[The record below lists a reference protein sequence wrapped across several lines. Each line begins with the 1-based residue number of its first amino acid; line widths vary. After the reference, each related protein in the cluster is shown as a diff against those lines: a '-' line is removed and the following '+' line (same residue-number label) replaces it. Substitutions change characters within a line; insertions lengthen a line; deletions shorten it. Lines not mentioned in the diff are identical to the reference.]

1 MLDAIVEFDKGLML
15 AINGCNNAFFDLF
28 MPFITH
34 RFTGIPIYIG
44 ILALIIYK
52 WRNNAKIA
60 AIMVFAVVLTFALC
74 DSLSVAL
81 FKQTVQRL
89 RPAWD
94 PEIGDMVRM
103 LEYKGGQFGF
113 VSSHAANLFGLATIT
128 SLIIKQRWFTTSIF
142 TFAAIV
148 GYSRVYVGKHYPLD
162 VICGALFGILIGYL
176 IFKLL
181 RQLCKK
187 LNLNPWNQGQT
198 KADIQT
204 HQ

>member
-1 MLDAIVEFDKGLML
+1 MLDAIVEFDKELML

-113 VSSHAANLFGLATIT
+113 VSSHASNLFGLATIT

-162 VICGALFGILIGYL
+162 VICGALFGMLIG
-176 IFKLL
+176 
-181 RQLCKK
+181 
-187 LNLNPWNQGQT
+187 
-198 KADIQT
+198 
-204 HQ
+204 